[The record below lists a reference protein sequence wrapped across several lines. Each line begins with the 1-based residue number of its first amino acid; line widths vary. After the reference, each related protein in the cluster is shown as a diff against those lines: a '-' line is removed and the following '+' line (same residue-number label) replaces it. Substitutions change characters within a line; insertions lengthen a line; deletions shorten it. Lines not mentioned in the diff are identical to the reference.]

1 MLIITSMWDYLICT
15 ILSSPPFHAVIS
27 PAISTLPTLLIT
39 NSVAVSII
47 LFLLVILMILLYFTH
62 KHRTSK
68 NYPIHV
74 AKTSDPNDLNTSHSA
89 DSLMQ
94 IVCLQKQNKHI
105 YNAPVIS
112 VENEEGKNE
121 RSRVSDLLEDDTI
134 YRAPPAV
141 SSYHGEDVDMMVLSP
156 PPSPAVPSY
165 HKQETVNMVEQ
176 CTSEQ
181 ESPSHHCENV
191 IRDPTGISAEMETH
205 IHYLS
210 HRSIDLYQRQDS
222 GVCNSPSST
231 FTCSNTDNSTTSD
244 LVRQGDRVYGKKGRS
259 QHSMISERSTFS
271 SGYNSSTSSNLTS
284 RKQNQFHWSS
294 SSVTNEKNCSDPH
307 CRCPHH
313 SLKISQDVLDA
324 AVFEAVG
331 CLMHHDNCHI
341 PMCPCRDVKRRFQH
355 ILLQPPFNVPRNS
368 KRPTRKAVSEPYK
381 VQNYYPVELRPHV
394 RQNSEAYRHKFVRR
408 RHSRSMDLT
417 PVIEIPGD
425 SHAATPNAS
434 ISGSVRD
441 LSSLTSPPSTPVG
454 SKVLALSPTALPV
467 TPTAPPPVLRKISL
481 SADSI
486 PTLCLNDCPMAQ
498 TPLQSPQSSRDAS
511 ERSAPH
517 LLRASPVVTSHTC
530 KPTPLQTGHLKHPQ
544 QQKKALLKQ
553 EAPSIYCG
561 KCPMPDCM
569 TLISTVSD
577 ITSGGVKFFSKSNDF
592 TLDIPRGAVPENERL
607 TLDVGVALFGPFQ
620 FPEGLRPV
628 SPVFWVCVRD
638 NSTFQFSKPVT
649 VTIPHFLSLRSDE
662 DVQSL
667 GLTFLKAKHTKNMEG
682 MYEFCEIDGAMKF
695 QTSSKFGVLKT
706 RHFCSLCIACRDTP
720 ECLNKTQFCMT
731 SLLPKSAMA
740 AGTKQDAYFFVTFYN
755 LTTCLMKVDEL
766 IAEKGL
772 EGHQKS
778 QVGFHFKRFTKKHAL
793 EMVITQPK
801 HGKIGVLGKKQVL

>member
-1 MLIITSMWDYLICT
+1 
-15 ILSSPPFHAVIS
+15 
-27 PAISTLPTLLIT
+27 
-39 NSVAVSII
+39 
-47 LFLLVILMILLYFTH
+47 
-62 KHRTSK
+62 
-68 NYPIHV
+68 
-74 AKTSDPNDLNTSHSA
+74 
-89 DSLMQ
+89 MQ
-94 IVCLQKQNKHI
+94 IVCSQRQSKHI

-112 VENEEGKNE
+112 VEKEEGKNG
-121 RSRVSDLLEDDTI
+121 RSRVSNLLEDDAT
-134 YRAPPAV
+134 YRPPSPAV
-141 SSYHGEDVDMMVLSP
+141 SSYHGEDIDMMALSP
-156 PPSPAVPSY
+156 PPSPAVSS
-165 HKQETVNMVEQ
+165 HHEQETMNMVEH
-176 CTSEQ
+176 CASEQ
-181 ESPSHHCENV
+181 KSPSHYCENV

-222 GVCNSPSST
+222 GICNSPSST
-231 FTCSNTDNSTTSD
+231 VTCSNTDNSTTSL
-244 LVRQGDRVYGKKGRS
+244 LVRQGDRVYGKNGRS
-259 QHSMISERSTFS
+259 QHSMISESSTFS

-294 SSVTNEKNCSDPH
+294 SSITNEKNCSDPH

-331 CLMHHDNCHI
+331 CLMHQDNCHI

-355 ILLQPPFNVPRNS
+355 ILSKPPFNVPKNA
-368 KRPTRKAVSEPYK
+368 TRKAVSEPYK
-381 VQNYYPVELRPHV
+381 VQNLCPLQLRPRV
-394 RQNSEAYRHKFVRR
+394 RKNSEAYRHKLVRR

-425 SHAATPNAS
+425 SHAATPIFSSA
-434 ISGSVRD
+434 RD
-441 LSSLTSPPSTPVG
+441 LCSLTSPPSTLVG

-467 TPTAPPPVLRKISL
+467 TPTAPPLVLQKISL

-486 PTLCLNDCPMAQ
+486 PSLCLNGSPMAP
-498 TPLQSPQSSRDAS
+498 TPLQSPHSSRNTNK
-511 ERSAPH
+511 RSAPH
-517 LLRASPVVTSHTC
+517 FLRASPVVTSHTC
-530 KPTPLQTGHLKHPQ
+530 KPTPLQTGHLKHPW

-553 EAPSIYCG
+553 GAPSSYCG

-577 ITSGGVKFFSKSNDF
+577 ITSNGVKFFSKSNDF

-607 TLDVGVALFGPFQ
+607 TLDMGVALFGPFQ

-638 NSTFQFSKPVT
+638 NSTFHFSKPVT

-667 GLTFLKAKHTKNMEG
+667 GLTFLKAKHNKNMEG
-682 MYEFCEIDGAMKF
+682 MYEFYETDGDMNF
-695 QTSSKFGVLKT
+695 QASSVFGVLET
-706 RHFCSLCIACRDTP
+706 SHFCSLCIACRDTL

-740 AGTKQDAYFFVTFYN
+740 DGTKQDAYFFVTFYN
-755 LTTCLMKVDEL
+755 LTTCLTKVDEL

-772 EGHQKS
+772 GGHQKS

-801 HGKIGVLGKKQVL
+801 HGVLGKKQVL